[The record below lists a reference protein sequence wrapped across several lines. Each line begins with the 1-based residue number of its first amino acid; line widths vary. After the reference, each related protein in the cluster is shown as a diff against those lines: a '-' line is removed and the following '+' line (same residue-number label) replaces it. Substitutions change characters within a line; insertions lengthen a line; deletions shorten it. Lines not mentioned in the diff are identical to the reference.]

1 MGEIGRT
8 LKDLHFVGPVGR
20 QVVLVGGGADL
31 KGIADY
37 PQSAL
42 GRAARI
48 GRPRGLHGLPDAHS
62 GPAFAT
68 LAGLVIY
75 AASYPV
81 DLPDLPML
89 AQAIHPPT
97 GSSIL
102 HRPPEDLTRSFLQP
116 KHRKRT

>member
-1 MGEIGRT
+1 MMGEIGRT

-37 PQSAL
+37 TQSAL

-48 GRPRGLHGLPDAHS
+48 GRPRGPHGLPDAHS

-68 LAGLVIY
+68 PEVLVLLS
-75 AASYPV
+75 ASAPADAR
-81 DLPDLPML
+81 DLPPL
-89 AQAIHPPT
+89 AQQNY
-97 GSSIL
+97 
-102 HRPPEDLTRSFLQP
+102 RPRSE
-116 KHRKRT
+116 K

>member
-1 MGEIGRT
+1 MMGEIGRT
-8 LKDLHFVGPVGR
+8 LKDLQFGGPVGR

-37 PQSAL
+37 TQSAL

-68 LAGLVIY
+68 PAGLVLY
-75 AASYPV
+75 AARAEERRVGKECVS
-81 DLPDLPML
+81 
-89 AQAIHPPT
+89 T
-97 GSSIL
+97 C
-102 HRPPEDLTRSFLQP
+102 RSRWSP
-116 KHRKRT
+116 YH